1 MTPNPFRPLALF
13 FLAAATSIAATPTT
27 ATYLAQADQHWGMLK
42 QYCIFCHNAKLKNGG
57 IAFDELDP
65 AGLPQH
71 AQTWEKVIVKL
82 RGGMM
87 PPPGMRRPDRAQSAA
102 FVSWMEGYLDAAAA
116 ANPNPGDVAIHRLN
130 RKEYAN
136 AVYDLLG
143 LKVDPAELLPADA
156 QSDGFDNIADVL
168 QTSPV
173 FFNQY
178 VAAARS
184 VAVQAVGKPDPRPGS
199 RTYINPNQ
207 GAQAFHVDGLPLGTR
222 GGFAV
227 EHLFPAD
234 GEYEINLPSPLRN
247 IWFIG
252 IEHQTTLIVTLDGA
266 KVYQT
271 SIGGPA
277 DDRALDI
284 DQSPAQDK
292 IIARVKNIRFKATAG
307 PHQVAVTFL
316 QQTLSES
323 DDRLM
328 SQGDSTGFDRMARVT
343 RFEISGPFNPTG
355 LSRTPSR
362 QRIFTCY
369 PKTAAEE
376 RPCATR
382 IISSIAHRAYRR
394 PLTDDDMREI
404 FEFYDA
410 GRKRGDFDEGIRS
423 AITRILAS
431 PYFLYRVT
439 TADPANKIADGVYR
453 VTDIDLASRLSF
465 FLWSSVPDD
474 ELLKVAEAG
483 HLHNPDVLDREVRR
497 MLADPRAQTLSTNFA
512 YQWLQLADLD
522 QIVPDPKVFPS
533 ADVRDEMVREVELF
547 VESVFRE
554 DRNVLDL
561 MTADY
566 TYLNQKL
573 AHHYGIDSVKGDNFR
588 RVHLDDPVRD
598 GLLGK
603 GAVLMVSSYPDR
615 TSPVRRGEWILEN
628 ITGTPPAPPPPDV
641 SALLKDNKVGAKV
654 FKTVRE
660 RMAEHRS
667 KASCNMCHGILD
679 PIGFSLE
686 NFDAVGRWRTVE
698 MFAGTPIDASGSLP
712 DGTKLNGPAD
722 LRAALLRNPEQ
733 FVQTFTEKLMTYA
746 LGRRLEYYDM
756 PVVRKIVRTSAA
768 DDYRFSSIVMGIVS
782 SDPFRLKKISGGE
795 RTALPVQTASRP
807 GASVQTAALKK

>member
-1 MTPNPFRPLALF
+1 MLKSSVSLYIMTAVCGM
-13 FLAAATSIAATPTT
+13 AAPPT
-27 ATYLAQADQHWGMLK
+27 ATFVAQSDQHWGMLK
-42 QYCIFCHNAKLKNGG
+42 TYCAPCHNAKLKNGG
-57 IAFDELDP
+57 IAFDQLDP
-65 AGLPQH
+65 AGVPEH
-71 AQTWEKVIVKL
+71 AQTWEKVVRKL

-87 PPPGMRRPDRAQSAA
+87 PPPGMRRPDKAESAA
-102 FVSWMEGYLDAAAA
+102 FVAWMEGYLDAAAA
-116 ANPNPGDVAIHRLN
+116 LNPNPGDVALHRLN

-136 AVYDLLG
+136 AVNDLLG
-143 LKVDPAELLPADA
+143 LKIDPSELLPADA

-168 QTSPV
+168 QTSPA

-199 RTYINPNQ
+199 RTYNNPNK

-227 EHLFPAD
+227 EHFFPAD
-234 GEYEINLPSPLRN
+234 GEYEMNLPSPLRG

-252 IEHQTTLIVTLDGA
+252 IEHQSTLIVTLDGV

-271 SIGGPA
+271 SIGGPE
-277 DDRALDI
+277 DERALDI
-284 DQSPAQDK
+284 DQSPAQEK
-292 IIARVKNIRFKATAG
+292 IIARVKNIRFKAKAG

-316 QQTLSES
+316 AQTLSES
-323 DDRLM
+323 DDRLI
-328 SQGDSTGFDRMARVT
+328 SQGDSIGFDRMARVFS
-343 RFEISGPFNPTG
+343 FEIRGPFNPTG
-355 LSRTPSR
+355 LTATPSR

-369 PKTAAEE
+369 PKAATEE
-376 RPCATR
+376 RACATK
-382 IISSIAHRAYRR
+382 IITTIAHRAFRR
-394 PLTDDDMREI
+394 PISDEDMREL
-404 FEFYDA
+404 FAFYDS

-423 AITRILAS
+423 AVTRILAS

-439 TADPANKIADGVYR
+439 ATDPANKVAESTYR
-453 VTDIDLASRLSF
+453 VDDLDLASRLSF

-483 HLHNPDVLDREVRR
+483 RLKDPAVLDREVRR
-497 MLADPRAQTLSTNFA
+497 MLADPRAETLSTNFA
-512 YQWLQLADLD
+512 YQWLQLGDID

-533 ADVRDEMVREVELF
+533 ADVRDEMIQEAELF
-547 VESVFRE
+547 VESIFRE
-554 DRNVLDL
+554 DRGVVDL

-566 TYLNQKL
+566 TYLNERL
-573 AHHYGIDSVKGDNFR
+573 ATHYGIRDVKGDNFR
-588 RVHLDDPVRD
+588 RVHLDNPVRD

-615 TSPVRRGEWILEN
+615 TSPVRRGSWILEN
-628 ITGTPPAPPPPDV
+628 IVGTPPAPPPPDV
-641 SALLKDNKVGAKV
+641 NALLKDNKVGDKV

-660 RMAEHRS
+660 RLAEHRD
-667 KASCNMCHGILD
+667 KASCNACHGIMD

-698 MFAGTPIDASGSLP
+698 MFAGTPIDPTGNLP
-712 DGTKLNGPAD
+712 DGTKLASPND

-733 FVQTFTEKLMTYA
+733 FVQTFTEKLMTYG

-756 PVVRKIVRTSAA
+756 PTVRKIVRSAA
-768 DDYRFSSIVMGIVS
+768 PGNYRFSSLVMGIVS
-782 SDPFRLKKISGGE
+782 SDAFRLKKVIDDKP
-795 RTALPVQTASRP
+795 TQPIQTAE
-807 GASVQTAALKK
+807 LK